1 MKNRLYLNKSALA
14 HILISMLMLIATQSW
29 SQLKIDPIEGKKTA
43 CNLCTGQVKI
53 SINDKEINDGY
64 RGYYYYKKLDKYI
77 KTINIYLKSEQQG
90 IVPVKLAI
98 GGIYTF
104 ENICAGDY
112 KIVIEN
118 IHPDFKGLSCATQ
131 EFPGKMTAEGEGN
144 FTVDLVSISNE
155 LIQVSST
162 AKNPTYKWSNGAPG
176 NLVQAQANT
185 SYFVTVT
192 DEVGCT
198 KVGGPYKLPDG
209 CGEGLQYNFEP
220 SVTGPK
226 MYTTPG
232 QVLRAQVKPN
242 GSNNFVDADA
252 SYTIT
257 WKDPAGNVLGTGSTL
272 PATFNLYK
280 NFDFLTLEFANK
292 CKKLSY
298 QYNLIKCGSASSELS
313 TLFKVQTTTSCA
325 AENTKDIHGNP
336 VDMKSGSLSLNL
348 SALGVPAGNI
358 SIKVDGRVYDDQS
371 SITINNMGAGPHQVE
386 VTIEGATPQEKCTYF
401 LSPTI
406 GSAGYQVIPAM
417 SVIDGNCEFQLFC
430 PTNKERSKFTV
441 KASREYTV
449 EIPAERGNKRERN
462 SMCRGMLDCVL
473 GDKTFSVNDPR
484 RSRVTAITS
493 WAGILD
499 EVFNALLKDENNGL
513 TLEQKADLRRLCEA
527 NTNRDNCTKVVFC
540 PGSLT
545 VIDDTKPNKG
555 FKENG
560 DRVEEGCRI
569 IDCGVGEAR
578 KQRSTCDP
586 EIAAIV
592 DIDMPIGK
600 DGTSICKKE
609 DVDPGPKPCAD
620 AKEITVEA
628 LVNEFYNKDKEKGLF
643 NINEKSYW
651 EKSPMFELAK
661 TIATEGW
668 DVSLV
673 GCRILRYCPGQT
685 FSFRERNDAIEE
697 LSSIDYCRPCASEIE
712 SIPFNEALGR
722 PGILPLVQQVYQRT
736 KYAQVVPKLAVN
748 GRYQCMFV
756 QYCKNEGRLV
766 GAENL
771 RRQIEIPPACES
783 CDMWVA
789 ERLNILVEMFN
800 KKTFIP
806 VQFSQ
811 LERILQSAS
820 TNHMNTKNPNCKLI
834 IYCKKTHEV
843 VDSEKALEFARY
855 QKCPVGTSNL
865 VDDHVHSE
873 DFVSADENITMEN
886 VAQEFNGLTN
896 DDEESRLKVFT
907 DSLPAESFL
916 RFSPLISAGGIVPK
930 AITTSTQGNYYYNYS
945 HIDDYLTPFADSTL
959 QYEWN
964 SWDANKTFTVYESVG
979 KREYVLTYSGPE
991 HAWSAPLESDT
1002 LLRIT
1007 HYSVRDSFLYLGG
1020 YVSGALRYRGELLNP
1035 EYTHER
1041 LDGFMMR
1048 IGTSGTFQGMNI
1060 LQHIDTLDGLHFAQ
1074 GSSGDL
1080 LVAGRIL
1087 GDTLQINDQKIS
1099 LNSSDLGFVAAVQS
1113 SDLAFN
1119 LLKTIDLNGATI
1131 SKFATSA
1138 NAQRYALVLSNFD
1151 TLLSNGSAQEGN
1163 ALGLLVYSTSGNL
1176 SWFDKFKGNL
1186 DPQQLD
1192 VAFDPQSGLSLG
1204 ITYTSIVQH
1213 ANDAVFLYSQGKED
1227 IGLIKYDST
1236 GALTWKKSYGGP
1248 ETETIKAMLYDDG
1261 VIYFGGN
1268 IKGQSYYRQ
1277 LGGYG
1282 FYNTTGAFDR
1292 AYVSYVLDSVPSAP
1306 TAELLQLGKPNVS
1319 NTPSLK
1325 NLSKALT
1332 IYPNPFS
1339 NEVVTEFE
1347 LELAS
1352 SVQIVVQ
1359 NELGNIVQSAVV
1371 QGQIGLNRHQLST
1384 QLLPP
1389 GIYIIQVVN
1398 AERQIVGV
1406 GKVVKVKP

>member
-1 MKNRLYLNKSALA
+1 MKNRLYLKFLSA
-14 HILISMLMLIATQSW
+14 IFLIAPLLLNA
-29 SQLKIDPIEGKKTA
+29 QLKPGVFKKTA
-43 CNLCTGQVKI
+43 CNACTGEARLTVNDIEIQNSIRANKFKFTLKMKNAQGVQVEIPQSNIGEAFSHQYI
-53 SINDKEINDGY
+53 S
-64 RGYYYYKKLDKYI
+64 
-77 KTINIYLKSEQQG
+77 
-90 IVPVKLAI
+90 
-98 GGIYTF
+98 F
-104 ENICAGDY
+104 ENVCSGDFVIVAEYLDPRFAGLECTKKEY
-112 KIVIEN
+112 PE
-118 IHPDFKGLSCATQ
+118 
-131 EFPGKMTAEGEGN
+131 KMTAEGEGN

-155 LIQVSST
+155 IIQVSST
-162 AKNPTYKWSNGAPG
+162 ANNPTYKWSNGVPG
-176 NLVQAQANT
+176 NLVQAEANT
-185 SYFVTVT
+185 SYHVTVT

-209 CGEGLQYNFEP
+209 CGEGLQYNFE
-220 SVTGPK
+220 SAVVGPK
-226 MYTTPG
+226 MFTTPG

-242 GSNNFVDADA
+242 GSTNFVDADA

-257 WKDPAGNVLGTGSTL
+257 WKDPAGNVLGTGATL
-272 PATFNLYK
+272 PATFDLYK
-280 NFDFLTLEFANK
+280 NFDFLTLEFSNK
-292 CKKLSY
+292 CKKLNY
-298 QYNLIKCGSASSELS
+298 QYNLLKCGSASPELS
-313 TLFKVQTTTSCA
+313 TLFKVQSQPSCA
-325 AENTKDIHGNP
+325 ELDTKDINGNP
-336 VDMKSGSLSLNL
+336 IDLKSGSLSLNL
-348 SALGVPAGNI
+348 SALGIPASNI
-358 SIKVDGRVYDDQS
+358 SIKVDGTTYDDQS
-371 SITINNMGAGPHQVE
+371 SITVNNLGAGPHQVE
-386 VTIEGATPQEKCTYF
+386 VSIFGTNPQEKCTYN
-401 LSPTI
+401 LSPSI
-406 GSAGYQVIPAM
+406 AEAAFQIVSSPATK
-417 SVIDGNCEFQLFC
+417 DGDCEFNLYC
-430 PTNKERSKFTV
+430 PTNKARPRFIV
-441 KASREYTV
+441 PAAREYSV
-449 EIPAERGNKRERN
+449 ELTSGKKKERN
-462 SMCRGMLDCVL
+462 EMCRPMLDCIL
-473 GDKTFSVNDPR
+473 GDQTFSVNDPR

-513 TLEQKADLRRLCEA
+513 TPEQKAELRRLCEA

-600 DGTSICKKE
+600 DGTSICKE
-609 DVDPGPKPCAD
+609 APKPPKDQPCSTPE
-620 AKEITVEA
+620 KVTVQKIVDDFVSRSGLFGIELSYKWNNSPPLYELAEA
-628 LVNEFYNKDKEKGLF
+628 LVTQKWDISTIGCREIKFCSSNYTIIALNDILD
-643 NINEKSYW
+643 
-651 EKSPMFELAK
+651 ELA
-661 TIATEGW
+661 
-668 DVSLV
+668 
-673 GCRILRYCPGQT
+673 
-685 FSFRERNDAIEE
+685 
-697 LSSIDYCRPCASEIE
+697 SIDYCRPCSTPSEI
-712 SIPFNEALGR
+712 IPFKDA
-722 PGILPLVQQVYQRT
+722 IKDASIKPLLVQVYQQTQWGQSTPFPTPGVNDGR
-736 KYAQVVPKLAVN
+736 YACMAVN
-748 GRYQCMFV
+748 FCRS
-756 QYCKNEGRLV
+756 EGRLMRIQK
-766 GAENL
+766 L
-771 RRQIEIPPACES
+771 KQQIQNAPV
-783 CDMWVA
+783 CDPCDGNWKT
-789 ERLNILVEMFN
+789 ERLNVIVQKFKAGTLV
-800 KKTFIP
+800 P
-806 VQFSQ
+806 VISSD
-811 LERILQSAS
+811 LDRILFYAKDNH
-820 TNHMNTKNPNCKLI
+820 TNHDNERCMLVT
-834 IYCKKTHEV
+834 YCTANFSVINAGEV
-843 VDSEKALEFARY
+843 EKFARE
-855 QKCPVGTSNL
+855 QKCPLGSGSNF
-865 VDDHVHSE
+865 DSHDHEESSLDNNEVHNNLSLTGSSE
-873 DFVSADENITMEN
+873 DAEVQ
-886 VAQEFNGLTN
+886 V
-896 DDEESRLKVFT
+896 KVFLDT
-907 DSLPAESFL
+907 LSSESFL
-916 RFSPLISAGGIVPK
+916 RFAPLISGGGIVPK
-930 AITTSTQGNYYYNYS
+930 AITTSAQGNYYYNYS
-945 HIDDYLTPFADSTL
+945 HVDNNLALFADSTL

-964 SWDANKTFTVYESVG
+964 SWDANKTFTVYESVA
-979 KREYVLTYSGPE
+979 KWEYVLTYSGPE

-1035 EYTHER
+1035 DYTHER

-1099 LNSSDLGFVAAVQS
+1099 LNSSDLGFVAAIQS

-1131 SKFATSA
+1131 SKFAASS

-1151 TLLSNGSAQEGN
+1151 TLLSNGSVQEGN

-1192 VAFDPQSGLSLG
+1192 VAFDLQSGLSLG
-1204 ITYTSIVQH
+1204 LTYTGIIQH

-1248 ETETIKAMLYDDG
+1248 ETETIKAILYDDG

-1268 IKGQSYYRQ
+1268 LKGQSYYRQ

-1319 NTPSLK
+1319 NTPSPK

-1332 IYPNPFS
+1332 LYPNPFS
-1339 NEVVTEFE
+1339 NEVMTEFE

-1359 NELGNIVQSAVV
+1359 NELGNTVQSAVV

-1384 QLLPP
+1384 QLLPH

-1398 AERQIVGV
+1398 AERRVIGV

>member
-1 MKNRLYLNKSALA
+1 MIL
-14 HILISMLMLIATQSW
+14 LISAFVQAQTSELNIRTEPTVKATCGQ
-29 SQLKIDPIEGKKTA
+29 
-43 CNLCTGQVKI
+43 CNGRAALNVGD
-53 SINDKEINDGY
+53 SEINKGYDKKEIKITLKNKQGEFSVSSTFGEKS
-64 RGYYYYKKLDKYI
+64 RYYYFDK
-77 KTINIYLKSEQQG
+77 
-90 IVPVKLAI
+90 
-98 GGIYTF
+98 
-104 ENICAGDY
+104 ICEGDY
-112 KIVIEN
+112 TVILER
-118 IHPDFKGLSCATQ
+118 IDSRFTGLACAKK
-131 EFPGKMTAEGEGN
+131 EYPGKMTAEGEGN

-176 NLVQAQANT
+176 NFVQAQANT

-209 CGEGLQYNFEP
+209 CGEGPQYNFEP
-220 SVTGPK
+220 SVAGPK

-232 QVLRAQVKPN
+232 KVLRAQVKPN
-242 GSNNFVDADA
+242 GSTNFVDADA

-257 WKDPAGNVLGTGSTL
+257 WKDPAGNVLGTGTTL

-298 QYNLIKCGSASSELS
+298 QFNLLKCGSASPELS
-313 TLFKVQTTTSCA
+313 TLFKVQSQPSCA
-325 AENTKDIHGNP
+325 ELDTKDINGNP
-336 VDMKSGSLSLNL
+336 IDLKSGSLSLNL
-348 SALGVPAGNI
+348 AALGIPASNI
-358 SIKVDGRVYDDQS
+358 SIKVDGTTYDDQS
-371 SITINNMGAGPHQVE
+371 SITVNNLGAGPHQVE
-386 VTIEGATPQEKCTYF
+386 VSIVGATPQDKCTYILNPSVGEAAF
-401 LSPTI
+401 QVV
-406 GSAGYQVIPAM
+406 SAPATQ
-417 SVIDGNCEFQLFC
+417 DGDCAFNLYC
-430 PTNKERSKFTV
+430 PTNKARPTFIV
-441 KASREYTV
+441 PAAREYTI
-449 EIPAERGNKRERN
+449 EITKGETKSVKERN
-462 SMCRGMLDCVL
+462 TMCRPMLDCVL
-473 GDKTFSVNDPR
+473 GDKTFPVRDPR

-499 EVFNALLKDENNGL
+499 EVFNALLKDENSDL
-513 TLEQKADLRRLCEA
+513 TPEQKAELRRLCEA
-527 NTNRDNCTKVVFC
+527 NAKRDKCAEVVFC

-545 VIDDTKPNKG
+545 VIDDTRAKNG
-555 FKENG
+555 RRENG
-560 DRVEEGCRI
+560 DNINSETNCRAL
-569 IDCGVGEAR
+569 DCGKDGNRAVH
-578 KQRSTCDP
+578 STCDP

-592 DIDMPIGK
+592 DIDMPVGK
-600 DGTSICKKE
+600 DGTSICKE
-609 DVDPGPKPCAD
+609 APKPPDSRECD
-620 AKEITVEA
+620 NPITITVEHLIDEYVKPQGFA
-628 LVNEFYNKDKEKGLF
+628 FNGDPKFPESPLFQLASKIVNERWDQ
-643 NINEKSYW
+643 S
-651 EKSPMFELAK
+651 MFQ
-661 TIATEGW
+661 
-668 DVSLV
+668 
-673 GCRILRYCPGQT
+673 CREFKYCPGT
-685 FSFRERNDAIEE
+685 FFFKGEDLINMEEE
-697 LSSIDYCRPCASEIE
+697 LSSVEYCRPCGVTTTIHK
-712 SIPFNEALGR
+712 FNEALGNPQLKALIKLVYDR
-722 PGILPLVQQVYQRT
+722 TNRGLSGKQLVVSNEFNCTFVEYCPGE
-736 KYAQVVPKLAVN
+736 N
-748 GRYQCMFV
+748 
-756 QYCKNEGRLV
+756 RLV
-766 GAENL
+766 NVERL
-771 RRQIEIPPACES
+771 RRHIDNPPACSDFIDCGE
-783 CDMWVA
+783 WAV
-789 ERLNILVEMFN
+789 ERLN
-800 KKTFIP
+800 
-806 VQFSQ
+806 
-811 LERILQSAS
+811 
-820 TNHMNTKNPNCKLI
+820 
-834 IYCKKTHEV
+834 
-843 VDSEKALEFARY
+843 
-855 QKCPVGTSNL
+855 NL
-865 VDDHVHSE
+865 VIK
-873 DFVSADENITMEN
+873 FNAD
-886 VAQEFNGLTN
+886 QFNGVQGFAGSELHELLIEAKNRHKNATN
-896 DDEESRLKVFT
+896 PRCLPIQYCTRSFQVYDLDKAKKFASNKSCPAGNGANFHSDEEHSHEESAVSFFETMQQGKLLGEVEDLVQPELRVKTYL
-907 DSLPAESFL
+907 DSIPTESFL
-916 RFSPLISAGGIVPK
+916 RFAPLISGGGIVPK
-930 AITTSTQGNYYYNYS
+930 AITTSAQGNYYYNYS
-945 HIDDYLTPFADSTL
+945 HVDNNLALFADSTL

-964 SWDANKTFTVYESVG
+964 SWDANKTFTVYESVA

-991 HAWSAPLESDT
+991 RAWSAPLESDT

-1035 EYTHER
+1035 DYTHER

-1048 IGTSGTFQGMNI
+1048 IGTSGTFRGMNI
-1060 LQHIDTLDGLHFAQ
+1060 LQHIDTLDGLRFAQ

-1080 LVAGRIL
+1080 LVAGRVL

-1099 LNSSDLGFVAAVQS
+1099 LNSSDLGFVAAIQS
-1113 SDLAFN
+1113 NDLAFN
-1119 LLKTIDLNGATI
+1119 ILKTLDLNGATI
-1131 SKFATSA
+1131 SKFAASA
-1138 NAQRYALVLSNFD
+1138 NAQSYALVLSNFD
-1151 TLLSNGSAQEGN
+1151 TLLSNGSVQEGN

-1204 ITYTSIVQH
+1204 ITYTGIVQH

-1268 IKGQSYYRQ
+1268 LKGQSYYRQ

-1339 NEVVTEFE
+1339 NEVMTEFE

-1359 NELGNIVQSAVV
+1359 NELGNTVQSAVV
-1371 QGQIGLNRHQLST
+1371 QGLIGLNRHQLST

-1398 AERQIVGV
+1398 AERRVIGV